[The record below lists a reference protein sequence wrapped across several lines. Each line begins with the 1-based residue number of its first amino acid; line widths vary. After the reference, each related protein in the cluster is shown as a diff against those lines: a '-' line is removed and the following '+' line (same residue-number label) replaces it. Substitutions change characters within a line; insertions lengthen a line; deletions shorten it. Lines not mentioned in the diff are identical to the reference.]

1 MSRLMYGPGLCLMA
15 LLIMSTGTVNA
26 ATLYVSCGG
35 KTGLTS
41 IGAALKALQYS
52 EGHGPSTINVSGA
65 CHENVLIQNIDQL
78 TIAGN
83 NGASITDASH
93 GAADV
98 VDIRNSRV

>member
-15 LLIMSTGTVNA
+15 LLLMSTGTVNA
-26 ATLYVSCGG
+26 ATLYVNCAG

-65 CHENVLIQNIDQL
+65 CHENIGKNRLNTDPDFT
-78 TIAGN
+78 TIKT
-83 NGASITDASH
+83 I
-93 GAADV
+93 
-98 VDIRNSRV
+98 IF